1 MSRKGI
7 RRKWI
12 NPTFTGNGP
21 AFEED
26 TVVYKLV
33 GPVLVEQETDE
44 AKANV
49 KKRIDYLNTELWV
62 SRKNDQKR
70 HIILT
75 FFCVVSC
82 LTRNELRGHCV
93 CTQHQKQPKQKE
105 LCSKKYKKQSR
116 SNQILRVIL
125 SNIRTN
131 TVRSLLQVMELQKML
146 QQAQRKEGVSK

>member
-1 MSRKGI
+1 MSRKGV

-62 SRKNDQKR
+62 SRKKDEKDKHHTHFFLCCFMFDWKRVEETLCLYSTPKKTKTKRVVCQK
-70 HIILT
+70 I
-75 FFCVVSC
+75 
-82 LTRNELRGHCV
+82 
-93 CTQHQKQPKQKE
+93 QKQSLSDQ
-105 LCSKKYKKQSR
+105 
-116 SNQILRVIL
+116 NTVIL

-131 TVRSLLQVMELQKML
+131 TVQSLLQVIELQQML
-146 QQAQRKEGVSK
+146 QQAPKKGVSK